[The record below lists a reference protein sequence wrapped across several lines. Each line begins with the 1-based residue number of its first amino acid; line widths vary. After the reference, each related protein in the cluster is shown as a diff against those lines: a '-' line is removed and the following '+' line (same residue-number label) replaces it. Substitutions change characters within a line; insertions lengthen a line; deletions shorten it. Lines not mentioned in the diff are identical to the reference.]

1 MLTMGLFKITT
12 GIMALSML
20 FSNCEEESNSKQYD
34 LSNQKILFHYE
45 YVNHA
50 WGYQHQGWIIDSA
63 GEVHCY
69 KSPKNWHNCDSIGL
83 IDESLLESNLL
94 QTDSVCFTVEKTELT
109 QMISL
114 IEEASKGEKL
124 EPQQKR
130 YDSGVQVYKA
140 YMLNTVTNKYESV
153 LLKQTG
159 DYLIE
164 NNSQA
169 AEELYNWLYTINN
182 EIKKSKRK

>member
-1 MLTMGLFKITT
+1 MLAMSLFKITT
-12 GIMALSML
+12 GIMVLSMF
-20 FSNCEEESNSKQYD
+20 FSNCDEESNNNQYD
-34 LSNQKILFHYE
+34 MANQKILFQYE
-45 YVNHA
+45 YVNYA

-63 GEVHCY
+63 GDVHCY
-69 KSPKNWHNCDSIGL
+69 KSPKNWQQFDSIGL
-83 IDESLLESNLL
+83 IDASLLESNLL
-94 QTDSVCFTVEKTELT
+94 QTDSVCFTVEKTELA

-114 IEEASKGEKL
+114 IEEASRGEKL

-130 YDSGVQVYKA
+130 FDSGVQVYTA

-164 NNSQA
+164 NKSQA
-169 AEELYNWLYTINN
+169 AEELYNWLYSLRN
-182 EIKKSKRK
+182 EIKKLKH